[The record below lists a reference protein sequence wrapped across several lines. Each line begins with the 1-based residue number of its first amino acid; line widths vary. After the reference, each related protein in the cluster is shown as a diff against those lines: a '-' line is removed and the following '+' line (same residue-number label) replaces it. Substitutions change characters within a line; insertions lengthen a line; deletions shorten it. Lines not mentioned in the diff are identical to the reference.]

1 MMVVQELVI
10 YTGDSHCL
18 VLTDKEDTVCT
29 TEIQE
34 VVNLGKYQ
42 LRYKSSNNILQ
53 LIDEEVCIVNSSFFD
68 IF

>member
-1 MMVVQELVI
+1 MLDDGCTRAC
-10 YTGDSHCL
+10 YTHWL
-18 VLTDKEDTVCT
+18 VLTNKEDTVCT